1 MAAAL
6 MRRLLGVLALCL
18 LLIGALPPSPASA
31 QNRPTVEM
39 RLVSQSAWNDP
50 GRPLHLSF
58 QATNRSGLP
67 LDGLSVVLSI
77 GFPARSRSAYALS
90 LRSDATSTFFSYPF
104 PQKGSLL
111 PLQTRSFTIRQPL
124 DVLTSRGETVLYP
137 LKVELL
143 SGDLLLGTLRTPLI
157 FLSEHPEVPL
167 NLQWTWVFS
176 APLEYRPDGVFL
188 PGTLE
193 ADVSPGG
200 RLAAMATALESLE
213 GVPSDVVMS
222 SVLADQL
229 ERMRAGYRIVAGG
242 GGLRT
247 VAKDSGGAAAV
258 VELLASLST
267 VALRPDTELLAYPFG
282 DPSLPSVARS
292 EIATDLPQLLDRGRV
307 LVESALGATPTK
319 DVVRPPG
326 SQLDVVAMNRLRSL
340 GARTLLI
347 DFDYLQPSTAAPKFT
362 ASPVV
367 QLVGARR
374 SVPAVVPEATVLAR
388 AKAYP
393 EDPVLAAHVALG
405 ELATIWLEFP
415 GTPNRGA
422 SLLFGER
429 TTLDPRFY
437 QAFAPLVGSS
447 PWLQPVTARRLVAL
461 TPDPERRPIPTR
473 VYPGF
478 NPVYVDHLLATR
490 SAVGQ
495 FERTAEGAN
504 ALVDRLETRLL
515 LAEAGSF
522 IANPLRG
529 RLFIDS
535 ANSVIQSTYK
545 RVAVTSQPV
554 TLASRQG
561 LFPVTLR
568 NDTGYTIHVRIVLIA
583 DRRVSF
589 VDGGTRNIT
598 LDPTQ
603 RTLTFTVRAETTG
616 RFPVTVQVQTPGT
629 PGTPQTIAQT
639 EVLVRSTAYNRIAL
653 VLTIGAALF
662 LLGWWGRRFLP
673 RRRT

>member
-1 MAAAL
+1 MSAAP
-6 MRRLLGVLALCL
+6 MRRLLGASALCS
-18 LLIGALPPSPASA
+18 LLIGALASSPALA
-31 QNRPTVEM
+31 QNPPAVDL
-39 RLVSQSAWNDP
+39 RLVSQSAWNDS

-58 QATNRSGLP
+58 QATNRSALP

-77 GFPARSRSAYALS
+77 GFPTRSRSAYALS
-90 LRSDATSTFFSYPF
+90 LRSDATTTFFSYPF

-111 PLQTRSFTIRQPL
+111 PLQARTFTIRQPL
-124 DVLTSRGETVLYP
+124 DVLTSRGETALYP

-143 SGDLLLGTLRTPLI
+143 SGDLPVGTLRTPLI
-157 FLSEHPEVPL
+157 FLSERPEVPL
-167 NLQWTWVFS
+167 DLQWTWVFS

-188 PGTLE
+188 PGALE
-193 ADVSPGG
+193 GDVSDGG
-200 RLAAMATALESLE
+200 RLAAMASALEAVE
-213 GVPSDVVMS
+213 GVPADVVMS

-229 ERMRAGYRIVAGG
+229 ERMKVGYRIVAGG

-247 VAKDSGGAAAV
+247 VAKDTGGAAAV
-258 VELLASLST
+258 VQLLASLST
-267 VALRPDTELLAYPFG
+267 IAQRPTTELLAYPFG
-282 DPSLPSVARS
+282 DASLPSVARS
-292 EIATDLPQLLDRGRV
+292 EIASDLPKLLERGRT
-307 LVESALGATPTK
+307 LVESALGATPRS
-319 DVVRPPG
+319 DMVRPPG
-326 SQLDVVAMNRLRSL
+326 SQLDVLAASRLRSL

-347 DFDYLQPSTAAPKFT
+347 DFDYLQPPVDAPKFT

-374 SVPAVVPEATVLAR
+374 SIPAVVPEATVLAR
-388 AKAYP
+388 AQAYP
-393 EDPVLAAHVALG
+393 EDPALAAHAALG

-422 SLLFGER
+422 ALLFGEGS
-429 TTLDPRFY
+429 TLDPRFY
-437 QAFAPLVGSS
+437 QAFAPLVARS
-447 PWLQPVTARRLVAL
+447 PWLQPVTASELVAS
-461 TPDPERRPIPTR
+461 TPDRERRPIPTR

-490 SAVGQ
+490 SALGQ
-495 FERTAEGAN
+495 FERTAEGATG
-504 ALVDRLETRLL
+504 LVERLKTRLL

-522 IANPLRG
+522 ISNPLRG

-535 ANSVIQSTYK
+535 ANAVIQSTYK
-545 RVAVTSQPV
+545 RVVVASQPV

-589 VDGGTRNIT
+589 IDGDTRNVT

-616 RFPVTVQVQTPGT
+616 RFPVTVQVQTPGD
-629 PGTPQTIAQT
+629 PGAPQTIAET